1 MGEDCIFCKI
11 VAGEIPAKVVYENE
25 WVLAFEDLNPRLPVH
40 VLVIPK
46 DHYENIGDGVPED
59 ILGHVLAAAAEVAR
73 ITGIDAS
80 GYRIVSNTGDDACQS
95 VHHLHIHVLG
105 GRRMT
110 TDI

>member
-1 MGEDCIFCKI
+1 MNEDCVFCKI
-11 VAGEIPAKVVYENE
+11 VKGEIPATVVYEDE
-25 WVLAFEDLNPRLPVH
+25 RVLAFEDLNPKMPVH

-46 DHYENIGDGVPED
+46 DHYENIGDGVSEET
-59 ILGHVLAAAAEVAR
+59 LGRVLAAAAEVAR

-80 GYRIVSNTGDDACQS
+80 GYRIVSNTGEDACQS
-95 VHHLHIHVLG
+95 VHHLHVHVLG